1 MGSRVRQGSRV
12 HEGHLT
18 GMRKRPAGRA
28 ALLAG
33 GAAVLGCVIAGGAI
47 AGCAIVPGGSPR
59 PGAPITGA
67 AATSPA
73 ATSTA
78 TGYYT
83 AQVPASGQHHA
94 TLTVVTGAATVTVT
108 AAAIPGNLV
117 RVLTPGNAAI
127 RPQLISST
135 GQVQLS
141 LLSTGQHGPS
151 TVSVQLST
159 AVIWQLQFNGGTGQT
174 VVNLTN
180 GKIAGIDFTAG
191 SSLIQLALPRPA
203 GMATITL
210 AGGASQVSLTVPAGV
225 PTRLRLDGGAS
236 AATLTGQAHTGLGRG
251 TVLMSPGW
259 PQAANR
265 YDVDATAGIGEISVA
280 G

>member
-1 MGSRVRQGSRV
+1 
-12 HEGHLT
+12 
-18 GMRKRPAGRA
+18 MRKRPAGRA
-28 ALLAG
+28 APLVG
-33 GAAVLGCVIAGGAI
+33 GAAVVAGCVIAGCVIASCAV

-59 PGAPITGA
+59 PGAPTTGT

-73 ATSTA
+73 AASTA
-78 TGYYT
+78 SGYYT
-83 AQVPASGQHHA
+83 AQVPASGQRHA
-94 TLTVVTGAATVTVT
+94 TMTVVTGAATVTVT
-108 AAAIPGNLV
+108 AAAIPGSLV

-127 RPQLISST
+127 RPQLVSST

-141 LLSTGQHGPS
+141 LLSTGQRGPS
-151 TVSVQLST
+151 TVSIQLST
-159 AVIWQLQFNGGTGQT
+159 AVVWQLQFNGGTSQT
-174 VVNLTN
+174 VVILTN

-203 GMATITL
+203 GTATITL

-251 TVLMSPGW
+251 TVLTSPGW
-259 PQAANR
+259 AQAANR